1 MTSSIPRSE
10 HPRPDFCRDSWITLN
25 GPWDFSM
32 GQDTFDQTIMVP
44 FAPESKLSGIGD
56 TGFHPVVWYRRS
68 FTVPEAMQNRRIL
81 LHFGA
86 VDYACRVWVNDSF
99 VTSHTGGQSSFSVDI
114 THAVRFT
121 GENTVVVRAQDA
133 PQALDQMRG
142 KQFWEEES
150 RGIFYTRT
158 TGIWQSVWLEA
169 VDEVH
174 LEQVRI
180 TPLYDEKSVRFD
192 YQLSCGEQHGPL
204 ALQIAISLQGRPVL
218 SATLQP
224 ESLYGSATFVLDRGA
239 KVWNF
244 TEELSWSPEHPR
256 LLDVEFRVWEDGC
269 CRDMV
274 RSYFGMRKVSIENG
288 VFLLN
293 NRPYFQ
299 KLVLDQGYWPDALMT
314 APTDEAFI
322 SDLQMI
328 KEMGFNGLR
337 MHQKAEDPRF
347 YYHADRLGL
356 LVWAEI
362 GSAYLYSPDY
372 AQQFYKEWSDCVL
385 RDYNHPCIIVWTPL
399 NESWGI
405 LEIDTD
411 SMQQAHS
418 RAAYYITKSLDA
430 TRLVIDNDGWE
441 HTFGDLLTIHDY
453 ESDASVWQTRYA
465 TLDAVLAMRPGG
477 RSLFASGHEYHG
489 QPIIVSEYGGIFLAT
504 DTAEDSQAWGY
515 SSDRDPKAYAAHIA
529 RLNAQLLQSP
539 LVQGYCYTQLCDV
552 ETEQNG
558 LLTYDRQPKV
568 PLSLIAAANQG
579 FLD

>member
-142 KQFWEEES
+142 KQFWEEAS

-224 ESLYGSATFVLDRGA
+224 ESLCGSATFVLDRGA

-269 CRDMV
+269 CRDVV

-293 NRPYFQ
+293 NRPHFQ

-399 NESWGI
+399 NESWGVQ
-405 LEIDTD
+405 EIDTD
-411 SMQQAHS
+411 PMQQAHS

-489 QPIIVSEYGGIFLAT
+489 QPIIVSEYGGIRLVT
-504 DTAEDSQAWGY
+504 GTAENARAWGY
-515 SSDRDPKAYAAHIA
+515 SSERDPKAYAAHIA

-579 FLD
+579 SLD

>member
-1 MTSSIPRSE
+1 MTSSIPRGE

-204 ALQIAISLQGRPVL
+204 ALQISISLQGRPVL
-218 SATLQP
+218 SASLQP
-224 ESLYGSATFVLDRGA
+224 ESLCGSATFVLDRGA

-465 TLDAVLAMRPGG
+465 TLDSVLAMRPGG

-489 QPIIVSEYGGIFLAT
+489 QPIIVSEYGGILLAT

>member
-224 ESLYGSATFVLDRGA
+224 ESLCGSATFVLDRGA

-256 LLDVEFRVWEDGC
+256 LLDVEFRVLEDGC

-489 QPIIVSEYGGIFLAT
+489 QPIIVSEYGGILLAT
-504 DTAEDSQAWGY
+504 DTAGDSQAWGY
-515 SSDRDPKAYAAHIA
+515 SSDRDPKVYAAHIA

>member
-99 VTSHTGGQSSFSVDI
+99 ITSHTGGQSSFSVDI

-224 ESLYGSATFVLDRGA
+224 ESLCGSATFVLDRGA
-239 KVWNF
+239 QVWNF

-269 CRDMV
+269 CRDVV

-441 HTFGDLLTIHDY
+441 HTLGDLLTIHDY

-489 QPIIVSEYGGIFLAT
+489 QPIIVSEYGGILLAT

-515 SSDRDPKAYAAHIA
+515 SSDRDPEAYAAHIA

-579 FLD
+579 SLD